1 MARVSPD
8 AVVAGLV
15 QRGVPQHVAEGVVMN
30 FQDESGLDTSIP
42 GDNGNAYGLAQWN
55 GPRRVRLH
63 DYARSRGTSADDL
76 DTQLDY
82 FMRENVGPE
91 AAAWKQ
97 VMAAPDR
104 NSAAVAFV
112 NHWERPATKH
122 AVARTAKY
130 SGSRAAPASPYALQ
144 GPPPHAQHPPNPQ
157 VGTGGYV
164 APGAPT
170 TQPGASPPPAGGKDK
185 YGKAIAGALGG
196 MAGAG
201 APVLGEGGNA
211 PQMPAYQPMPADS
224 MSIVAEAGGGDQRNA
239 LAMLLQRLNS
249 GRLF

>member
-8 AVVAGLV
+8 AVIAGLV
-15 QRGVPQHVAEGVVMN
+15 KRGVPQHVAEGVVMN

-55 GPRRVRLH
+55 GPRRIRLQGE
-63 DYARSRGTSADDL
+63 ARARGVPVDDL
-76 DTQLDY
+76 DLQLDY
-82 FMRENVGPE
+82 FMQENAGPE

-112 NHWERPATKH
+112 NQWERPATKH

-130 SGSRAAPASPYALQ
+130 SGARASPGSPYELQ
-144 GPPPHAQHPPNPQ
+144 ARHPQNPQ

-164 APGAPT
+164 APDAPT
-170 TQPGASPPPAGGKDK
+170 TQPGAAPPVAKVDTKDK
-185 YGKAIAGALGG
+185 YAAAIGKGIGGLAG
-196 MAGAG
+196 MS
-201 APVLGEGGNA
+201 APVMGASGN
-211 PQMPAYQPMPADS
+211 MPALPQLESYA
-224 MSIVAEAGGGDQRNA
+224 AEAMPIVSGGVNRDA
-239 LAMLLQRLNS
+239 MAMLMARLNS
-249 GRLF
+249 GQLWG